1 MVENEIDSF
10 LVEGRW
16 RRDRELWWDNSK
28 RLLTITTK
36 LAETEKK
43 PNIVPK
49 LTISSSGLMNRKRPI
64 EEISGEEGDEN
75 DNDEQE
81 QQEQEE
87 QQPSTIKL
95 TKW

>member
-1 MVENEIDSF
+1 
-10 LVEGRW
+10 
-16 RRDRELWWDNSK
+16 
-28 RLLTITTK
+28 
-36 LAETEKK
+36 
-43 PNIVPK
+43 
-49 LTISSSGLMNRKRPI
+49 MNRKRPI

-95 TKW
+95 TK